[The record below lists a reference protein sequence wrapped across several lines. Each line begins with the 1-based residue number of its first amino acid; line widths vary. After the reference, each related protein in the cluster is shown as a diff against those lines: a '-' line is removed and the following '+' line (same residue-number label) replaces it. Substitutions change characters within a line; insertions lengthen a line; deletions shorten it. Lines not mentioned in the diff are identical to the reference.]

1 MNSRLRALLM
11 SGRRL
16 LCRTQARARLSP
28 AGREVPESSAQGAD
42 TLLLRGTQFTH
53 RPRQK
58 DVNHTMGR
66 HSSSDTPAHDS
77 RASTSPVDRSPSA
90 PATGPHR
97 TAGPASGGDA
107 AGGADQPDPRRWR
120 ILAVLL
126 VAIFMS
132 LVGVSILNV
141 GLPSIQEGLGASQ
154 SQLQWVLSGY
164 ALTFGVVLVAAGR
177 AGDIF
182 GRGFMFIA
190 GVVVFT
196 VASVAA
202 GMAGD
207 PTTLTVA
214 RFVQGLGSGLLNP
227 QGIGMIQQYFRGA
240 ERGKAFG
247 MFGSMV
253 GISVGV
259 GPLLGGLL
267 IQIGGPSEGWRWIFL
282 VNVPVGILALVLAF
296 LWFPKPLFKRTRG
309 QSLGKT
315 LRELDPVGAVVL
327 GLAILALLLPFMEAR
342 TAASAWVWAL
352 LPVGLLL
359 LGGWAVWEK
368 KHKQSG
374 HSPMVDLSIF
384 RVRSFLH
391 GSVLIGLYF
400 LGITSIWV
408 LVAQYMQEG
417 LGHTALE
424 SGMIGLPNAV
434 ASAVASNW
442 AGRHVLRL
450 GRKVVV
456 AGMLSVLVGLTLSV
470 MIIQL
475 REHGLVSEWWLL
487 ATLAFVGLGQGAVVS
502 PNQTLTLAEVPV
514 EYAGSS
520 GGIMQTGQRIGTSIG
535 IAMITAVSFSVLAH
549 TDWGQAITAGF
560 AATALAVIAALVV
573 AVADMRYRAR
583 TGTGRTTTR

>member
-1 MNSRLRALLM
+1 
-11 SGRRL
+11 
-16 LCRTQARARLSP
+16 
-28 AGREVPESSAQGAD
+28 
-42 TLLLRGTQFTH
+42 
-53 RPRQK
+53 
-58 DVNHTMGR
+58 MGR
-66 HSSSDTPAHDS
+66 HSSSDTPAHDNHASASSS
-77 RASTSPVDRSPSA
+77 RDGAASASA
-90 PATGPHR
+90 SGSAG
-97 TAGPASGGDA
+97 TAGQASEDRA
-107 AGGADQPDPRRWR
+107 ARGTDQPDPRRWR

-190 GVVVFT
+190 GVAVFT

-202 GMAGD
+202 GLASD
-207 PTTLTVA
+207 ATTLTVA

-240 ERGKAFG
+240 ERGKAYG
-247 MFGSMV
+247 MFGSVV

-267 IQIGGPSEGWRWIFL
+267 IQIGGVSEGWRWIFL
-282 VNVPVGILALVLAF
+282 VNVPVGILALILAF
-296 LWFPKPLFKRTRG
+296 MWFPKPLFQRTRG
-309 QSLGKT
+309 QSLGRT
-315 LRELDPVGAVVL
+315 LRELDPVGAVIL

-342 TAASAWVWAL
+342 AAASAWVWAL
-352 LPVGLLL
+352 LPVGLVL

-417 LGHTALE
+417 LGHTALA

-456 AGMLSVLVGLTLSV
+456 AGMASVLVGLSLSV
-470 MIIQL
+470 LVIQL

-502 PNQTLTLAEVPV
+502 PNQTLTLAEVPM

-520 GGIMQTGQRIGTSIG
+520 GGIMQTGQRIGTSMG
-535 IAMITAVSFSVLAH
+535 IAMITAVAFSVLAH

-560 AATALAVIAALVV
+560 AATALAVIAALIV
-573 AVADMRYRAR
+573 AVVDMRYRAR
-583 TGTGRTTTR
+583 SNGQRTSTGPAPAAPSTD